1 MLNFLRFKQ
10 NPKNSYKKENIEK
23 MSDVQDKIKQYQ
35 WIKGDNF
42 GEVVTVASVDSQFTN
57 FTDGSRIYNTVLSEF
72 LQEVIDGRLPLPGAE
87 KLSNLI
93 NPNSTKVLEE
103 PIKAEPSIPSVANSV
118 PETGITVVGKMIQK
132 MSKKNV
138 VNVPIQINLNIP
150 TQALHTMLSEG
161 MEEEDLN
168 NEIMAVALHQIE
180 FNKLQEYIKENIS
193 KFLEEYYK

>member
-1 MLNFLRFKQ
+1 MNFLRFKQ

-93 NPNSTKVLEE
+93 NPNYTKEVEE
-103 PIKAEPSIPSVANSV
+103 PVKAEPSIPSVANSV
-118 PETGITVVGKMIQK
+118 PESEITVVGKMIQK

-150 TQALHTMLSEG
+150 TQALHAMLSEG